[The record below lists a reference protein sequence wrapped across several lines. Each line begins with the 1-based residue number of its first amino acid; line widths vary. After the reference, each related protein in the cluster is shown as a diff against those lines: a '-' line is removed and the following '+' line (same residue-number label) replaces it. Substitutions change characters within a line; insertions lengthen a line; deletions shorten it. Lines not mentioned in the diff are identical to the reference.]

1 MSWHHFL
8 LLLLLATL
16 SAAANLKIR
25 IGPDQSDPTRQDES
39 DFNING
45 ISLTATTRALLTR
58 IQRQEN
64 LPSESFE
71 LYTLKGRKLLSELTL
86 LEQTIKQNDVLRL
99 VPRPQQPHSSAEAT
113 TTTTTTAMTANLKIR
128 IGPDQSD
135 PTRQDESDIN
145 INGISL
151 TAKNSYQAL
160 FTRIQRQ
167 ENLPSESFELYTLE
181 GRKLLSGLTLIKQA
195 IKQND
200 VLRLVVLQATVYKF
214 ISNTFV
220 QGQHKGQLWHI
231 VEKPLHNPTTTQQF
245 QRRLVPS
252 SLVFDELYPNVLW
265 SDVSIIPDH
274 ELELLEIGPPELSR
288 NMESSTTFQILAGP
302 TPIRRDLGVPCHSP
316 FGYGVMSAVSF
327 W

>member
-39 DFNING
+39 DFNIKG

-71 LYTLKGRKLLSELTL
+71 LYTLKGRKLLSGLTL
-86 LEQTIKQNDVLRL
+86 LEQT
-99 VPRPQQPHSSAEAT
+99 
-113 TTTTTTAMTANLKIR
+113 
-128 IGPDQSD
+128 
-135 PTRQDESDIN
+135 
-145 INGISL
+145 
-151 TAKNSYQAL
+151 
-160 FTRIQRQ
+160 
-167 ENLPSESFELYTLE
+167 
-181 GRKLLSGLTLIKQA
+181 

-231 VEKPLHNPTTTQQF
+231 VEKPLHNPTTTQKF

-316 FGYGVMSAVSF
+316 FAYGVMSAVSF